1 MVGSFDFAIPPQ
13 LDVFGRDPVL
23 AEVGIRSSVTA
34 PCNATYRSIKTGAV
48 KRSGGIRSVV
58 HSSGV
63 GEKSANGN
71 QACPGPDRQKSKR
84 IQWRQ
89 G

>member
-1 MVGSFDFAIPPQ
+1 MVGSFDFSIPPQ

-48 KRSGGIRSVV
+48 KRSGRIRSVV
-58 HSSGV
+58 RSSDAGKKARWELGSV
-63 GEKSANGN
+63 LKPLVVDETE
-71 QACPGPDRQKSKR
+71 
-84 IQWRQ
+84 
-89 G
+89 